1 VIAAVTAVL
10 AEHGVNVASMEVSR
24 QMRGACALMVLETD
38 QPVDE
43 DAVVEVAK
51 APGVSGVRV
60 VPAV

>member
-1 VIAAVTAVL
+1 
-10 AEHGVNVASMEVSR
+10 MEVSR
-24 QMRGACALMVLETD
+24 QMRGACALMVLESD

-43 DAVVEVAK
+43 TAVVEVAK